1 MGIQVPYLVCLNRSA
16 RVLTCSRN
24 HCWMTATTTRRCRSG
39 VCRRRENADYRR
51 LGPGGGGFNA
61 AGYDDILARLIV
73 DQPGVHHRCVAD
85 AAAAAD
91 HISYLTKALAQQ
103 PFKAQARSC
112 KQS

>member
-1 MGIQVPYLVCLNRSA
+1 MSIDI
-16 RVLTCSRN
+16 
-24 HCWMTATTTRRCRSG
+24 
-39 VCRRRENADYRR
+39 CRRRENADYRR

-61 AGYDDILARLIV
+61 AGYEEILARLIV

-103 PFKAQARSC
+103 PFKAQARRC
-112 KQS
+112 LYIFIYAEGLRLLRVIYITEP